1 MTGTQ
6 VSAREKESDEML
18 LLRRL
23 DGNGVMNFDEFGSWF
38 ESACTR
44 IEQGRYAARA
54 HQGLERTL
62 AATDTP
68 VEDHSITQTLAQ
80 ALERARNKFYK
91 MDMNRNGVLEAPELL
106 AIANWMWLSFHPG
119 GQPMST
125 QDKGAAAAT
134 LMLRLDR
141 SANGVMDF
149 DEFSGWFESACT
161 RQQKQQQEQIA
172 EQENTALGTTAQ
184 KQLPV
189 QVLCDSRDNHVRE
202 VDNHNENSNKRD
214 QLTSSCQVSTDN
226 ASPLCCNSPI
236 SEDFDSPQKSLLNQM
251 ELVTQMQVT
260 DSICSCINELV

>member
-1 MTGTQ
+1 M
-6 VSAREKESDEML
+6 SAREKESDEML

-23 DGNGVMNFDEFGSWF
+23 DGNGVMNFDEFSSWF

-54 HQGLERTL
+54 HQGLERNL

-91 MDMNRNGVLEAPELL
+91 MDMDRNGVLEAPELL

-134 LMLRLDR
+134 LMHRLDR

-149 DEFSGWFESACT
+149 DEFSSWFESTCT
-161 RQQKQQQEQIA
+161 RQHKQQQEQIT
-172 EQENTALGTTAQ
+172 EQEITASATTAH
-184 KQLPV
+184 KQLTP
-189 QVLCDSRDNHVRE
+189 
-202 VDNHNENSNKRD
+202 
-214 QLTSSCQVSTDN
+214 SSQVSTDN

-236 SEDFDSPQKSLLNQM
+236 IEDFESPQKSLLNQM